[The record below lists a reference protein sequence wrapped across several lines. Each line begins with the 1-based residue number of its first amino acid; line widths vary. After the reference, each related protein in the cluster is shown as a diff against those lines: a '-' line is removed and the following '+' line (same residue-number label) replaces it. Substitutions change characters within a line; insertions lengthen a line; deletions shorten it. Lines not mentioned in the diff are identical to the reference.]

1 MMTPA
6 NETKE
11 PCKCKIAFKNENYML
26 ENYGETLESL
36 NALMNIRLAYEKKTI
51 SFKIDLLKRR

>member
-36 NALMNIRLAYEKKTI
+36 NALMNIRLAYEKKLFH
-51 SFKIDLLKRR
+51 SK